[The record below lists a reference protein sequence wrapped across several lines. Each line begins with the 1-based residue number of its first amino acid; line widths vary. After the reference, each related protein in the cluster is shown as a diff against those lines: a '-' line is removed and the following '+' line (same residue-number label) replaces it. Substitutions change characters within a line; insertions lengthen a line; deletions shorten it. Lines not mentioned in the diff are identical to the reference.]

1 MTITHEKL
9 ISLKAPFDG
18 RLAISVLSRQ
28 ATNLSRGG
36 WMRAPWDEAKAL

>member
-18 RLAISVLSRQ
+18 RLAISGLSRQ

-36 WMRAPWDEAKAL
+36 WMRAP

>member
-18 RLAISVLSRQ
+18 WLAISGLSRQ
-28 ATNLSRGG
+28 ATNLSRCG
-36 WMRAPWDEAKAL
+36 WMRVPWDEAKAL

>member
-18 RLAISVLSRQ
+18 RLAISGLSRQ
-28 ATNLSRGG
+28 ATNLSRL
-36 WMRAPWDEAKAL
+36 WLDARAVG

>member
-18 RLAISVLSRQ
+18 RLTISGLSRQ
-28 ATNLSRGG
+28 ATNLSRCG
-36 WMRAPWDEAKAL
+36 WSAPWDEAKAL